1 MTLDPLRVAK
11 DLLAAIGIVTALF
24 TFGSFMWQ
32 VGGADWSARARWL
45 PWLGVVYGVVIALL
59 ALYALINPDAIP
71 GAFGLD
77 VPGTFGLDVRI
88 LGGLVLILIPLLIIS
103 WPLSGS
109 TFVVETVAF
118 IGAMGTLAIA
128 GQYYARFLQTRAAAV
143 KLCPDCQEEVKAGA
157 LTCRYCGYRFPA

>member
-45 PWLGVVYGVVIALL
+45 PWLGVVYGVVITLL
-59 ALYALINPDAIP
+59 ALYALISPDAIP
-71 GAFGLD
+71 GA
-77 VPGTFGLDVRI
+77 FGLDVRI
-88 LGGLVLILIPLLIIS
+88 LGGLVLDIRILGGLVLIFIPLLIIS

-128 GQYYARFLQTRAAAV
+128 IQYYARFLQTRAAAV
-143 KLCPDCQEEVKAGA
+143 KLCPDCQ
-157 LTCRYCGYRFPA
+157 RR